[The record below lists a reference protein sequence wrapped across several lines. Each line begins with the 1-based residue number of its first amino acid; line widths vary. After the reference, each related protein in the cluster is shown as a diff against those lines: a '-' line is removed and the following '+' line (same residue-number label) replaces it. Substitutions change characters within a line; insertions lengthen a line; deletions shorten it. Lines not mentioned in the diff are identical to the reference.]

1 MREKVFHTLEPVFD
15 PGSRIL
21 ILGTMP
27 SPASRA
33 AGFYYGH
40 PQNRFFRVLSDLFG
54 EPLPAD
60 KEARK
65 AFLLSHHIALW
76 DVLASCEIDGADDS
90 SIRGPVPNDLA
101 PLLEKADI
109 QAIFTTGRKAFALY
123 SRYCL
128 PVTGIEARLLP
139 STSPAN
145 ARISYDE
152 LLICYKAVLPFL

>member
-1 MREKVFHTLEPVFD
+1 MRTKVVHTLDPVFNSA
-15 PGSRIL
+15 SRIL

-54 EPLPAD
+54 EPIPAD
-60 KEARK
+60 TEERK
-65 AFLLSHHIALW
+65 SFLLRHHIALW

-90 SIRGPVPNDLA
+90 SIREPVPNDFSRI
-101 PLLEKADI
+101 LEKTDI
-109 QAIFTTGRKAFALY
+109 RAIFTTGKKAYALY
-123 SRYCL
+123 SRYCM
-128 PVTGIEARLLP
+128 PAAGIEAQLLP

-145 ARISYDE
+145 VRISYVE
-152 LLICYKAVLPFL
+152 LRESYKVILPFL

>member
-1 MREKVFHTLEPVFD
+1 MLRPHRERWVSITDILE
-15 PGSRIL
+15 
-21 ILGTMP
+21 
-27 SPASRA
+27 
-33 AGFYYGH
+33 
-40 PQNRFFRVLSDLFG
+40 RFFRVLSDLAG

-90 SIRGPVPNDLA
+90 SIRGPVPNDFA

-109 QAIFTTGRKAFALY
+109 QTIFTTGKKAFALY
-123 SRYCL
+123 NRYCL

-145 ARISYDE
+145 ARIKYGE
-152 LLICYKAVLPFL
+152 LLEAYKVILPYL